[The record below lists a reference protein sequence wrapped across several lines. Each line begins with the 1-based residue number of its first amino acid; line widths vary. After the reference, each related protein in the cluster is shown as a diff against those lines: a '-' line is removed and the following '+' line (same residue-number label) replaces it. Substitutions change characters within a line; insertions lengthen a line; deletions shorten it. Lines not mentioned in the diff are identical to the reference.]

1 MRILFVLLLWL
12 QASCG
17 YQALQ
22 TASLF
27 GHSVISLETFAE
39 ESPLGLSANLASAMH
54 QQFLQGGI
62 VISHERASQ
71 HPRLSGKIEQ
81 ITNKPSSLAG
91 SGARIPAYQIRLK
104 INVLLKEVSGKTLWE
119 KTFSFSEDY
128 LSPRASVEN
137 SVLKTE
143 ANKRRALSRLA
154 DKIAHEIHS
163 QIFLQTNIAALP
175 KTESQP

>member
-1 MRILFVLLLWL
+1 MRILFVLLLSL

-17 YQALQ
+17 YRAIE
-22 TASLF
+22 TANLF
-27 GHSVISLETFAE
+27 GHSVIFMETFVE

-54 QQFLQGGI
+54 QQFLRGGL
-62 VISHERASQ
+62 VLSHEHSGQ

-119 KTFSFSEDY
+119 KRFSFSEDY

-143 ANKRRALSRLA
+143 SNKRRALSRLA

-163 QIFLQTNIAALP
+163 QIFLEANITALP